1 MTDQPGEFIPVADH
15 IPQRTGDLRCPHCQT
30 PGDRRT
36 SREVTSTFREIF
48 YMCRN
53 PVCGHTWKASLSYD
67 YGLSP
72 SAIPDPR
79 VDLPLRT
86 VPREAALA
94 VIRAAQTSPDPDQ
107 PGLFDGPARPEPPG

>member
-1 MTDQPGEFIPVADH
+1 MGEFVPVPGPL
-15 IPQRTGDLRCPHCQT
+15 PQRSGDLRCPHCQT

-36 SREVTSTFREIF
+36 SREVTLTFREIF
-48 YMCRN
+48 YVCRN

-79 VDLPLRT
+79 VDLPMRT
-86 VPREAALA
+86 IPREAAIA
-94 VIRAAQTSPDPDQ
+94 AIRAAQVTPDPDQ
-107 PGLFDGPARPEPPG
+107 PGLFESPSPPG